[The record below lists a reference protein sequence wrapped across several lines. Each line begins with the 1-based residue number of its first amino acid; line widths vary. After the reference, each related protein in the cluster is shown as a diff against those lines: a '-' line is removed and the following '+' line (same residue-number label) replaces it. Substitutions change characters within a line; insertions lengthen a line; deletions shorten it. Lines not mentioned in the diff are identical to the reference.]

1 MRLQCSALD
10 PAACHDLEQEM
21 TVARSAF
28 RALYRQIKRFDADGI
43 PCTGVVGRSQYT
55 GIVWPLHTLRDEYR
69 TSNNQPGGLDSEGS
83 IPHVPPATLRKLPG

>member
-1 MRLQCSALD
+1 
-10 PAACHDLEQEM
+10 M

-55 GIVWPLHTLRDEYR
+55 GVVWPLHTLRDEYR
-69 TSNNQPGGLDSEGS
+69 NSNDQPGGLDSDDRL
-83 IPHVPPATLRKLPG
+83 PHLSPARSPNAARLAG